1 MSTKLS
7 LNEFT
12 ESVAGMIEYN
22 KRLNFTNESEY
33 NQLLRI
39 LTKVI
44 AGELTDRQQ
53 QCLVMR
59 YYQNLTVTEIAIR
72 LGIGKSTASRHIKKA
87 RTRLYKL
94 LDYYML
100 SK

>member
-1 MSTKLS
+1 MNTKLS

-22 KRLNFTNESEY
+22 KRLNFTNEPEY

>member
-1 MSTKLS
+1 MNNKLS

-22 KRLNFTNESEY
+22 KGMHFTNEKEY
-33 NQLLRI
+33 KQLLRI
-39 LTKVI
+39 LSKII
-44 AGELTDRQQ
+44 AGELTERQQ
-53 QCLVMR
+53 QCIVMR
-59 YYQNLTVTEIAIR
+59 YYKNLTVTEIALK

-87 RTRLYKL
+87 KIRLYKL
-94 LDYYML
+94 LDYYIL

>member
-1 MSTKLS
+1 MNTKLS
-7 LNEFT
+7 LDEFT
-12 ESVAGMIEYN
+12 ESIVGMMEYN
-22 KRLNFTNESEY
+22 KDLNFTNESEY
-33 NQLLRI
+33 KQLLRI

-44 AGELTDRQQ
+44 VGELTGRQQ

-87 RTRLYKL
+87 KTRLYKL

>member
-1 MSTKLS
+1 MNTKLS

-12 ESVAGMIEYN
+12 ESVAGMIEYS
-22 KRLNFTNESEY
+22 KERQFTNEQEY
-33 NQLLRI
+33 KQLLRI

-44 AGELTDRQQ
+44 AGELTERQQ
-53 QCLVMR
+53 QCIVMR
-59 YYQNLTVTEIAIR
+59 YYRNLTVTEIAIR

-87 RTRLYKL
+87 KMRLYKL
-94 LDYYML
+94 LDYYIL

>member
-22 KRLNFTNESEY
+22 KGLHLTNEQEY
-33 NQLLRI
+33 KQLLRI

-44 AGELTDRQQ
+44 AGELTERQQ
-53 QCLVMR
+53 QCIVMR
-59 YYQNLTVTEIAIR
+59 YYRNLTVTEIAVR
-72 LGIGKSTASRHIKKA
+72 LGIGKSTVSRHIKKA
-87 RTRLYKL
+87 RMRLYKL
-94 LDYYML
+94 LDYYIL